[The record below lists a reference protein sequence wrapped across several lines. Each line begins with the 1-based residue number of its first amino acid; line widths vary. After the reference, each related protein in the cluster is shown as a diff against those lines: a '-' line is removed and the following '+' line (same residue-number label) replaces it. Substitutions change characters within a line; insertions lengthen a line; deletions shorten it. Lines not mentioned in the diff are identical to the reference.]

1 MNLFKR
7 TALLALA
14 ASAIIPSVAVARPS
28 NAPGQGRTGC
38 TSEAINPMFPNTRQV
53 VAWYS
58 WHDRENNQWH
68 WDINMNQDALAACR
82 RQLASASTP
91 VQPHQE
97 AVLRLP
103 ALSTVPDGPTSTP
116 FDACDQNGHAVRI
129 GYSGARYQ
137 TTVPCVVVRVASR

>member
-91 VQPHQE
+91 TPAIPSYPPADYVV
-97 AVLRLP
+97 ANYVLGTDPKGCTRNGTILQINRDGSHYQS
-103 ALSTVPDGPTSTP
+103 AARCTVS
-116 FDACDQNGHAVRI
+116 RI
-129 GYSGARYQ
+129 SI
-137 TTVPCVVVRVASR
+137 ASR